1 MRRAV
6 EIEHISITLWIDSKP
21 GEGKPMF
28 SLTIR
33 KKLSIFLSLVFVIS
47 LMSVQSSYAST
58 DENCDFGYES
68 MEYEDEDYNTYYEC
82 ELMEWEFTQTSDGF
96 DKKTLLY
103 MPEDL
108 AGLPA
113 DTTIYKLGLHLRCT
127 SKKFE
132 VYFAS
137 QYVLFDKDNR
147 AYSKKL
153 QYRVDS
159 GKVISTTFNE
169 STDNEAFFVNSPKT
183 FAANLAKGKK
193 RLSIKFSSSE
203 GTAISQFPI
212 SNLSKY
218 RSRFASAGCKF

>member
-21 GEGKPMF
+21 GEGKPML
-28 SLTIR
+28 SLTLR
-33 KKLSIFLSLVFVIS
+33 KKLSIFLSLVFAIS

-68 MEYEDEDYNTYYEC
+68 IEYEDEDYNTYYEC

-113 DTTIYKLGLHLRCT
+113 DTTIYKLGLI
-127 SKKFE
+127 
-132 VYFAS
+132 
-137 QYVLFDKDNR
+137 Q
-147 AYSKKL
+147 
-153 QYRVDS
+153 
-159 GKVISTTFNE
+159 G
-169 STDNEAFFVNSPKT
+169 
-183 FAANLAKGKK
+183 
-193 RLSIKFSSSE
+193 
-203 GTAISQFPI
+203 
-212 SNLSKY
+212 
-218 RSRFASAGCKF
+218 